1 MHLKNTVSMKIFKD
15 LPTLVQALPE
25 LALGDWVDL
34 PADAAAQLDAPH
46 QSPSA
51 DLLTQPALRFVARD
65 ANEVPRMG
73 YVPWMPV
80 AVLAQMH
87 WPSPSDAVAW
97 SCFLQAEF
105 GRSQRFV
112 ENHDVWD
119 EADLPEPHWLPADA
133 SLDQRLAHWY
143 QGLQAHAWM
152 DEEPAQ
158 VKPFSR
164 AELRLCEW
172 RLGCALPQSLRDY
185 LLQLGVLDWAER
197 LLSPRFDLMAPDADM
212 DAIGSVQVVFPGIAD
227 IVEMSASQQA
237 LALEAQL
244 SELVVFGDYLGNG
257 NLWCFDR
264 CDGSVWYLDHDSSP
278 LLTRMF
284 DDVGDYL
291 DALALMSLCRSHAVA
306 QGRDDGDEQAEVLL
320 EKRFGRALI
329 RKWMY

>member
-1 MHLKNTVSMKIFKD
+1 MKIFKD
-15 LPTLVQALPE
+15 LPALVQALPE
-25 LALGDWVDL
+25 LTLSDWVDL

-46 QSPSA
+46 QSPPA
-51 DLLTQPALRFVARD
+51 GLLAQPALRFVVRD
-65 ANEVPRMG
+65 ANEAPRMG
-73 YVPWMPV
+73 HKPWMPV

-97 SCFLQAEF
+97 SRFLQAEF

-119 EADLPEPHWLPADA
+119 EADLPEPYWQPADA

-158 VKPFSR
+158 ARPFSR

-172 RLGCALPQSLRDY
+172 RLGCNLPESLRDY

-197 LLSPRFDLMAPDADM
+197 LLSPCFDLMAPDADM
-212 DAIGSVQVVFPGIAD
+212 DAIGPVQVVFPGIAD
-227 IVEMSASQQA
+227 IVEMSAPEQA
-237 LALEAQL
+237 LALKAQL

-264 CDGSVWYLDHDSSP
+264 RDGSVWYLDHDSSP

>member
-1 MHLKNTVSMKIFKD
+1 MKIFKD
-15 LPTLVQALPE
+15 LPALVQALPE
-25 LALGDWVDL
+25 LAPSDLVDL
-34 PADAAAQLDAPH
+34 PADADAQLEAPN
-46 QSPSA
+46 QSPPA
-51 DLLTQPALRFVARD
+51 DLLKQHALRFVVRD

-87 WPSPSDAVAW
+87 WPSSADAVAW
-97 SCFLQAEF
+97 ACFLQAEF

-112 ENHDVWD
+112 ENHDVWV
-119 EADLPEPHWLPADA
+119 EADVPQPYWLTINATA
-133 SLDQRLAHWY
+133 EQRLAYWH
-143 QGLQAHAWM
+143 QGLQAYAWM

-158 VKPFSR
+158 AKPFSW

-172 RLGCALPQSLRDY
+172 RLGCSLPQSLRDY

-212 DAIGSVQVVFPGIAD
+212 DAIGPVQVVFPGIAD
-227 IVEMSASQQA
+227 IVEMSAPQQA
-237 LALEAQL
+237 QALNAQL

-264 CDGSVWYLDHDSSP
+264 RDGSVWYLDHDSSP

-284 DDVGDYL
+284 DDAGDYL
-291 DALALMSLCRSHAVA
+291 DALALMSLCRSYAVA
-306 QGRDDGDEQAEVLL
+306 QGRGDDDEQAEVLL
-320 EKRFGRALI
+320 GGRLGQALV

>member
-25 LALGDWVDL
+25 LALSDWVDL

-73 YVPWMPV
+73 YVPWIPV

>member
-1 MHLKNTVSMKIFKD
+1 MKIFKD
-15 LPTLVQALPE
+15 LPALVQALPK
-25 LALGDWVDL
+25 LAPSDWVDL
-34 PADAAAQLDAPH
+34 PTDAAAQFEAPN
-46 QSPSA
+46 QSPPA
-51 DLLTQPALRFVARD
+51 DLLKQSALRFVVRD

-87 WPSPSDAVAW
+87 WPSPSNPMAW
-97 SCFLQAEF
+97 SGFLQAEF
-105 GRSQRFV
+105 GRSPHFAPLPPLW
-112 ENHDVWD
+112 N
-119 EADLPEPHWLPADA
+119 EADVPEPRWLTVNAMTE
-133 SLDQRLAHWY
+133 QRLAYWY

-152 DEEPAQ
+152 DEEPVQA
-158 VKPFSR
+158 KPFSR

-172 RLGCALPQSLRDY
+172 RLGCSLPQSLRDY

-212 DAIGSVQVVFPGIAD
+212 DAIGPVQVVFPGIVD
-227 IVEMSASQQA
+227 IVEMSAQQQVQA
-237 LALEAQL
+237 LMAQL

-264 CDGSVWYLDHDSSP
+264 RDGSVWYLDHDSSP

-284 DDVGDYL
+284 DDAGDYL
-291 DALALMSLCRSHAVA
+291 DALALMSLCHSHAMA

-320 EKRFGRALI
+320 GERLGQELVK
-329 RKWMY
+329 KWMY

>member
-25 LALGDWVDL
+25 LALSDWVDL
-34 PADAAAQLDAPH
+34 PADAAAQLEAPH

-119 EADLPEPHWLPADA
+119 EADLPEPYWLPADA

-264 CDGSVWYLDHDSSP
+264 RDGSVWYLDHDSSP

>member
-25 LALGDWVDL
+25 LALSDWVDL

-119 EADLPEPHWLPADA
+119 EADLPEPYWLPADA

>member
-1 MHLKNTVSMKIFKD
+1 MKIFKD
-15 LPTLVQALPE
+15 LPALVQALPE
-25 LALGDWVDL
+25 LAPSDWVDL
-34 PADAAAQLDAPH
+34 PTDAAAQLVAPN
-46 QSPSA
+46 QSPAA
-51 DLLTQPALRFVARD
+51 DLLKQPAVRFVVRD

-73 YVPWMPV
+73 PKPWMPV

-87 WPSPSDAVAW
+87 WPSSADAVAW

-112 ENHDVWD
+112 ESHDVWVQ
-119 EADLPEPHWLPADA
+119 ADVPKPYWLTINATA
-133 SLDQRLAHWY
+133 EQRLAYWY

-158 VKPFSR
+158 AKPFSL

-172 RLGCALPQSLRDY
+172 RLGCNLSQSLRDY

-197 LLSPRFDLMAPDADM
+197 LLSPRFDLMAPDADV
-212 DAIGSVQVVFPGIAD
+212 DAIGPVQVVFPGIAD
-227 IVEMSASQQA
+227 IVEMSAPQQA
-237 LALEAQL
+237 QALKAKL

-264 CDGSVWYLDHDSSP
+264 RDGSVWYLDHDCSP

-284 DDVGDYL
+284 DDAGDYL

-306 QGRDDGDEQAEVLL
+306 QGRGDGDEQAEVLL
-320 EKRFGRALI
+320 GERFGQALV

>member
-1 MHLKNTVSMKIFKD
+1 MKIFKD

-25 LALGDWVDL
+25 LALSDWVDL